1 MIYEIR
7 ERGGNFVKI
16 RWLGHSSFL
25 IESER
30 GIKIITDPFDETLGY
45 KLPRIKVNIV
55 TISHEHFDHNYARGI
70 KGRPII
76 FKGTVK
82 RESHKMEFRGVSSF
96 HDSVFGSKRGPNTIF
111 IIKADGL
118 KLCHLGDLGHIL
130 SPDKLTEIGSIDILF
145 IPVGGFYTI
154 DSTQATQ
161 IVNDIKPRITI
172 PMHYKTEAIKFS
184 IDPVEVFLSNKDN
197 VKRLESSELEID
209 KDTLP
214 ESTQIYVLQ
223 YD

>member
-1 MIYEIR
+1 M
-7 ERGGNFVKI
+7 KI

-45 KLPRIKVNIV
+45 KLPQIKANIV
-55 TISHEHFDHNYARGI
+55 TVSHEHFDHNYVRGI
-70 KGRPII
+70 KGRPIV
-76 FKGTVK
+76 FKGPVK
-82 RESHKMEFRGVSSF
+82 RESHKMEFTGIATY

-111 IIKADGL
+111 IIKTDGL

-130 SPDKLTEIGSIDILF
+130 NPDKLAEIGYIDILF

-154 DSTQATQ
+154 DSTQANQ

-184 IDPVEVFLSNKDN
+184 IDSVEAFLSNKDN
-197 VKRLESSELEID
+197 VKRLESNELEIR
-209 KDTLP
+209 KETLP
-214 ESTQIYVLQ
+214 ENNQILVLQ
-223 YD
+223 YE